1 MRGLNLLALPHH
13 GKVYQTKHK
22 LRRRAEGRFHYTQ
35 VRQGWI
41 CHYSSDEPQVARPEW
56 LLDQLIA
63 SEVVAIDESLVI
75 VEALK
80 FDNTYLCVVIEQGV
94 VTQAWLQN
102 EPNWTSLLVMNTEHR
117 LLIGNVPGLEGKA
130 YQLDNNFADRL
141 AQYQLKAPSRFGA
154 GALIA
159 ALFAGL
165 VLIAGQVWEDDT
177 PVEEVVVATVEQ
189 KSETPLPVIQP
200 PWLEYRL
207 KLLKGKSVE
216 HTFQQSLI
224 LASYLSSLPPD
235 WKASEMVFSGQH
247 ITTTIQREPNG
258 LMSVMNAWLE
268 QRSELARFVKAEQDR
283 YAIVLPVGMGV
294 LGWIDKQMPIEPSWQ
309 NLQDM
314 ITLMGFSLSEP
325 TKESVQATWQK
336 VSWEVSKSDA
346 SLGELA
352 YLNSLLVKLPLS
364 VNSLTLTH
372 RADDIWDTTFNMT
385 LYGGL

>member
-35 VRQGWI
+35 VRQGWV

-75 VEALK
+75 VEALE

-102 EPNWTSLLVMNTEHR
+102 EPNWTSLLVMNTERR

-141 AQYQLKAPSRFGA
+141 AQYQLKAPSRFGLSIA
-154 GALIA
+154 VVTALMAIVVMVGKLWLSNA
-159 ALFAGL
+159 PIEESHTAQVIEKEQYSPSLSSTPWAQYRLALFNASSAEQSFQSTVYL
-165 VLIAGQVWEDDT
+165 
-177 PVEEVVVATVEQ
+177 AT
-189 KSETPLPVIQP
+189 
-200 PWLEYRL
+200 
-207 KLLKGKSVE
+207 
-216 HTFQQSLI
+216 
-224 LASYLSSLPPD
+224 YLSMLPQGWVAD
-235 WKASEMVFSGQH
+235 VVHYEGSSIRTQLKRQ
-247 ITTTIQREPNG
+247 PNG
-258 LMSVMNAWLE
+258 LVSVIDAWVDKH
-268 QRSELARFVKAEQDR
+268 SEMKR
-283 YAIVLPVGMGV
+283 IVTTESGAYTFNIPVTVGMPQ
-294 LGWIDKQMPIEPSWQ
+294 WYNMNMPINPSGQ
-309 NLQDM
+309 NLQDTL
-314 ITLMGFSLSEP
+314 TLMGFSLIERHE
-325 TKESVQATWQK
+325 ESHADTWQSL
-336 VSWEVSKSDA
+336 SWKASKADA

-352 YLNSLLVKLPLS
+352 ALNSILIQLPVS
-364 VNSLTLTH
+364 VSDIKLTH
-372 RADDIWDTTFNMT
+372 RADDIWETHFTMT